1 MTARPVQGALYRQ
14 CPCLSRL
21 HIRFKLQ
28 KSGTFKNGGRGSA
41 CYDSCLDYG
50 NISAKEKDFLSEDAA
65 NGLTAEEDA
74 T

>member
-1 MTARPVQGALYRQ
+1 MTSVFAVKFYPK
-14 CPCLSRL
+14 LSRL

-28 KSGTFKNGGRGSA
+28 KRVTFKNGGRRSA
-41 CYDSCLDYG
+41 CYYFSCLDYG

-65 NGLTAEEDA
+65 NDLTDEEDA